1 MRGYILSAML
11 LCTSIMMAQSHVIG
25 VGIRGGGAHFLQ
37 KMQADEVKRQTGGNA
52 NLDLNYTC
60 YFPTWTALECG
71 VRTGLSLGYSTS
83 GLKGSLHET
92 FTNTDY
98 LGNTIEYT
106 VDFESVKER
115 TQELQLEIPIM
126 AALRW
131 KGLVAN
137 VGPKLMIPVWRR
149 ATQEHSMP
157 TVDAYYPDFDVHVTD
172 ATITGTVANPDEMNG
187 QGQWCTPVFN
197 FMLGFELGYE
207 WRVKKQ
213 HLLGLMATLNI
224 SAAGVYNNK
233 ADGKVVS
240 VSDITDPD
248 NPVPSIS
255 FKSLSEATVNNMHP
269 LDFGL
274 KFYYAFEIIP
284 PWRSHLHHHWPRG

>member
-25 VGIRGGGAHFLQ
+25 VGVRGGGAHFLQ
-37 KMQADEVKRQTGGNA
+37 KMHTEEVKRQTGWNA

-60 YFPTWTALECG
+60 YFPTRTALECG

-106 VDFESVKER
+106 VDFESVKES

-149 ATQEHSMP
+149 ATQEHSVP
-157 TVDAYYPDFDVHVTD
+157 VVDAYYPNFDVHVTD
-172 ATITGTVANPDEMNG
+172 EVITGSVTNPDAMNG
-187 QGQWCTPVFN
+187 KGQWCAPVFN

-207 WRVKKQ
+207 WRLQEK

-224 SAAGVYNNK
+224 SAGGVYKNE
-233 ADGKVVS
+233 ADGYVLQVANI
-240 VSDITDPD
+240 SDPSS
-248 NPVPSIS
+248 PVPALS
-255 FKSLSEATVNNMHP
+255 FKSLSEAVVKDMHP
-269 LDFGL
+269 LDFGV
-274 KFYYAFEIIP
+274 KFYYAFEVK
-284 PWRSHLHHHWPRG
+284 

>member
-1 MRGYILSAML
+1 MMNNNMRYNIITILFACSV
-11 LCTSIMMAQSHVIG
+11 SMMAQSHVIG
-25 VGIRGGGAHFLQ
+25 IGIRGGGAHFLQ
-37 KMQADEVKRQTGGNA
+37 NTTSADIKSQVGGNG
-52 NLDLNYTC
+52 NFDFNYT
-60 YFPTWTALECG
+60 YYHPVGEVLECG
-71 VRTGLSLGYSTS
+71 FRTGVSCGISTS
-83 GLKGSLHET
+83 KLEGSLHET

-98 LGNTIEYT
+98 YGNPMEYT
-106 VDFESVKER
+106 IDFNSVKES
-115 TQELQLEIPIM
+115 TMEVQVEVPLM
-126 AALRW
+126 VALRW

-137 VGPKLMIPVWRR
+137 IGPKVMVPVWKR
-149 ATQEHSMP
+149 AVQEHSTP
-157 TVDAYYPDFDVHVTD
+157 VIDAYYPSFDVHVTD

-207 WRVKKQ
+207 WRLKEQ

-274 KFYYAFEIIP
+274 KFYYAFE
-284 PWRSHLHHHWPRG
+284 RK

>member
-1 MRGYILSAML
+1 MRNYILAALVVCSGAMM
-11 LCTSIMMAQSHVIG
+11 SQSHVIG

-60 YFPTWTALECG
+60 YFPTRTALECG

-126 AALRW
+126 VALRW

-149 ATQEHSMP
+149 ATQEHSVP

-172 ATITGTVANPDEMNG
+172 EVITGSVTNPDAMNG
-187 QGQWCTPVFN
+187 KGQWCAPVFN

-207 WRVKKQ
+207 WRLKEQ

-224 SAAGVYNNK
+224 SAGGVYKNE
-233 ADGKVVS
+233 ADGYVLQVANI
-240 VSDITDPD
+240 SDPSS
-248 NPVPSIS
+248 PVPALS
-255 FKSLSEATVNNMHP
+255 FKSLSEAVVKDMHP
-269 LDFGL
+269 LDFGV
-274 KFYYAFEIIP
+274 KFYYAFEVK
-284 PWRSHLHHHWPRG
+284 